1 MVRVHF
7 LDVGAAEYGD
17 SVLCRVG
24 AKRVLID
31 GAHPGDQ
38 DGSPGHRSIPEQL
51 SELLH
56 DPEPIR
62 IDLLVVTHA
71 HSDHIGCLPNL
82 VQHGVIDVDWALV
95 ADPELGWGRHADGHD
110 APPADTRVARLAAG
124 LREEVLSD
132 RTSVATVDRFLTDAM
147 TLEGAYT
154 GMLAKLEADGTRVV
168 RYGRDPLDE
177 LVAAFAT
184 AGLEIL
190 GPTKKQLEICAD
202 EIARRT
208 QRTVDRITD
217 ALHIDADASDAD
229 LYRML
234 LHSPTDAVD
243 AKDRPGPAINLQS
256 VVTSFRRGGASMLFA
271 GDMQFADAQVGAE
284 GLHEELQD
292 LRGAIAAKAPFGVV
306 KLSHHGS
313 DNGFDE
319 AVLAELGN
327 TSMFGICAG
336 EKSSAHPNPAVLG
349 LLDSHRDELDWVRTD
364 RNGLATVEF
373 NGERKVSVT
382 TGNKDDPRPNTSDIQ
397 VGGRPAT
404 STVQLGAAESESV
417 EVTVRVTI
425 DVERQPRRAQAA
437 QPQADR
443 ASGLRVGGGRAF
455 PPLLFV
461 TNRDALAASVGLDAT
476 EAALAAIRAVPN
488 AELYDELP
496 RDAVTS
502 GRFAIERLAAF
513 GEAEGVVLVGGPNV
527 VPPQRRDCLQ
537 GDLRARLEASDL
549 DDFIVWSDAP
559 YGRRSERPTADLPV
573 SRVPDGYSADLLLT
587 ALAADDAARGSGR
600 QGLRNIARPFADGVY
615 DILPGDQPL
624 PRSKETTF
632 DSPPDL
638 SADHLYLMLHG
649 AYQDC
654 TRFWGEETPHDAEA
668 LNLTNIRE
676 PAARVVFTGCC
687 WGALTADQ
695 PAVQALPGEMPAAK
709 PAGSSIAMEF
719 LQRGST
725 AFIGCTGAHYSPQ
738 EPPPYDYFGGP
749 MHEAFWTRLLEGRPP
764 ANALFQAKIDYLAG
778 FPHGRRTAWQ
788 VAVEYKILNQ
798 YTCLGLG
805 W

>member
-1 MVRVHF
+1 MVRVHL

-24 AKRVLID
+24 SKRVLID

-82 VQHGVIDVDWALV
+82 VQNGVIEVDWALV
-95 ADPELGWGRHADGHD
+95 ADPELGWGRHGGGHD
-110 APPADTRVARLAAG
+110 APPADARVARLAAG

-132 RTSVATVDRFLTDAM
+132 RSSAATVDRFLADAV
-147 TLEGAYT
+147 TLEGAYKA
-154 GMLAKLEADGTRVV
+154 MLAKLEADGTHVV
-168 RYGRDPLDE
+168 RYGRDPADDLLD
-177 LVAAFAT
+177 AFAST
-184 AGLEIL
+184 GLEIL
-190 GPTKKQLEICAD
+190 GPSKKQLQICAD

-217 ALHIDADASDAD
+217 TLHTDADASDAD

-243 AKDRPGPAINLQS
+243 AQDRPGPAINLQS
-256 VVTSFRRGGASMLFA
+256 AVTSFRRGGATMLFA

-284 GLHEELQD
+284 GLQAELD
-292 LRGAIAAKAPFGVV
+292 ALRATIAAKAPFGVV

-319 AVLAELGN
+319 DVLAELGA

-336 EKSSAHPNPAVLG
+336 EKSSAHPNPAVLE
-349 LLDSHRDELDWVRTD
+349 LLDAHRDELDWVRTD

-373 NGERKVSVT
+373 NGARKISVT
-382 TGNKDDPRPNTSDIQ
+382 TGSKDDPRPNTSDIQ

-404 STVQLGAAESESV
+404 TVQLGGAGSESV
-417 EVTVRVTI
+417 EVTVKVTI
-425 DVERQPRRAQAA
+425 DVERRPVRAPAA
-437 QPQADR
+437 QPLADR
-443 ASGLRVGGGRAF
+443 AVDLRVGGGRAL

-461 TNRDALAASVGLDAT
+461 TNRDALAANVGLDAT

-488 AELYDELP
+488 ARLYDELP

-502 GRFAIERLAAF
+502 GSFAVEGLAAF
-513 GEAEGVVLVGGPNV
+513 PEAEGVVLVGGPNV

-537 GDLRARLEASDL
+537 PDLRARLEASDL

-559 YGRRSERPTADLPV
+559 YGRRSERPTSDLPV
-573 SRVPDGYSADLLLT
+573 SRVPDGYSADLLFA
-587 ALAADDAARGSGR
+587 ALGADDAPRGPAR

-632 DSPPDL
+632 DSPPEL
-638 SADHLYLMLHG
+638 SGDHLYLMLHG
-649 AYQDC
+649 AYQDG
-654 TRFWGEETPHDAEA
+654 TRFWGEETPRDAEA
-668 LNLTNIRE
+668 LNLTNIRQ

-695 PAVQALPGEMPAAK
+695 PAVQALPGEVPAAK
-709 PAGSSIAMEF
+709 PAGSSIALEF

-738 EPPPYDYFGGP
+738 DPPPYDYFGGP
-749 MHEAFWTRLLEGRPP
+749 MHEAFWTRLLEGLRP
-764 ANALFQAKIDYLAG
+764 ASALFQAKIDYLAG